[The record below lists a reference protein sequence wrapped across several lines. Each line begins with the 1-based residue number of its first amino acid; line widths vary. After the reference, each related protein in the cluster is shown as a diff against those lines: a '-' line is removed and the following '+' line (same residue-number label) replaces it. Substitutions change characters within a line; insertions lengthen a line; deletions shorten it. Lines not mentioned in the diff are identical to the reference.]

1 MIVLIDNGHGSD
13 TSGKC
18 SPDKSMREYKWARE
32 IAASIVNILKSKG
45 IDARRIVT
53 EETDIPLATRANRV
67 NAICRQV
74 GKQNV
79 ILISVHS
86 NAAGDDGKW
95 KSAGGW
101 CVYTTPGKTKADDL
115 ATELW
120 NAAQSELKPYAEN
133 FKVLQKAGEYDSRQ
147 VPFRADWSDGDPD
160 YEANFYIIRKT
171 LCPAVLTESLFQ
183 DNRADV
189 EFLLSESGKN
199 AIVSLHVNGI
209 INYLNKSPNEKTS
222 DFPHSAV
229 DADLVPHQ
237 QAGSDITTRSCRSQQ
252 LRQRKG

>member
-1 MIVLIDNGHGSD
+1 MIVLIDNGHGSN
-13 TSGKC
+13 TPGKC
-18 SPDKSMREYKWARE
+18 SPDRSLREYKWARE
-32 IAASIVNILKSKG
+32 IAARIETVLKTKG
-45 IDARRIVT
+45 FDARRIVT
-53 EETDIPLATRANRV
+53 EETDVPLAIRATRV
-67 NAICRQV
+67 NKICRQA
-74 GKQNV
+74 GEQNV

-86 NAAGDDGKW
+86 NAAGGDGKW

-189 EFLLSESGKN
+189 DFLLSEAGKA
-199 AIVSLHVNGI
+199 AIVNLHVNGI
-209 INYLNKSPNEKTS
+209 INYLNKSAK
-222 DFPHSAV
+222 
-229 DADLVPHQ
+229 
-237 QAGSDITTRSCRSQQ
+237 
-252 LRQRKG
+252 

>member
-13 TSGKC
+13 TPGKC
-18 SPDKSMREYKWARE
+18 SPDKSLREYKWARE
-32 IAASIVNILKSKG
+32 IAARIENVLKTKG
-45 IDARRIVT
+45 INARRIVT
-53 EETDIPLATRANRV
+53 EDTDVPLAIRATRV

-86 NAAGDDGKW
+86 NAAGGDGRW

-120 NAAQSELKPYAEN
+120 NAAQSELKPYAER
-133 FKVLQKAGEYDSRQ
+133 FKILQKSGEYDSRQ

-171 LCPAVLTESLFQ
+171 ICPAVLTESLFQ

-189 EFLLSESGKN
+189 EFLLSEAGKT
-199 AIVSLHVNGI
+199 AIVNLHVKGI
-209 INYLNKSPNEKTS
+209 INYLNKSAK
-222 DFPHSAV
+222 
-229 DADLVPHQ
+229 
-237 QAGSDITTRSCRSQQ
+237 
-252 LRQRKG
+252 

>member
-1 MIVLIDNGHGSD
+1 MIILIDNGHGSD
-13 TSGKC
+13 TPGKC
-18 SPDKSMREYKWARE
+18 SPDKSLREYKWARE
-32 IAASIVNILKSKG
+32 IAARIENVLKTKG
-45 IDARRIVT
+45 INARRIVT
-53 EETDIPLATRANRV
+53 EETDVPLAIRATRV

-86 NAAGDDGKW
+86 NAAGGDGRW

-120 NAAQSELKPYAEN
+120 NAAQSELKPYAER
-133 FKVLQKAGEYDSRQ
+133 FKILQKSGEYDSRQ

-171 LCPAVLTESLFQ
+171 ICPAVLTESLFQ

-189 EFLLSESGKN
+189 EFLLSDAGKT
-199 AIVSLHVNGI
+199 AIVNLHVKGI
-209 INYLNKSPNEKTS
+209 INYLNKSAK
-222 DFPHSAV
+222 
-229 DADLVPHQ
+229 
-237 QAGSDITTRSCRSQQ
+237 
-252 LRQRKG
+252 

>member
-13 TSGKC
+13 TPGKC
-18 SPDKSMREYKWARE
+18 SPDKSLREYKWARE
-32 IAASIVNILKSKG
+32 IAARIENVLKTKG
-45 IDARRIVT
+45 INARRIVT
-53 EETDIPLATRANRV
+53 EETDVPLAIRATRV

-86 NAAGDDGKW
+86 NAAGGDGRW

-120 NAAQSELKPYAEN
+120 NAAQSELKPYAER
-133 FKVLQKAGEYDSRQ
+133 FKILQKSGEYDSRQ

-171 LCPAVLTESLFQ
+171 ICPAVLTESLFQ

-189 EFLLSESGKN
+189 EFLLSEAGKT
-199 AIVSLHVNGI
+199 AIVNLHVKGI
-209 INYLNKSPNEKTS
+209 INYLNKSAK
-222 DFPHSAV
+222 
-229 DADLVPHQ
+229 
-237 QAGSDITTRSCRSQQ
+237 
-252 LRQRKG
+252 

>member
-120 NAAQSELKPYAEN
+120 NAAQSELKPYAER
-133 FKVLQKAGEYDSRQ
+133 FKILQKSGEYDSRQ

-171 LCPAVLTESLFQ
+171 ICPAVLTESLFQ

-189 EFLLSESGKN
+189 EFLLSEAGKT
-199 AIVSLHVNGI
+199 AIVNLHVKGI
-209 INYLNKSPNEKTS
+209 INYLNKSAK
-222 DFPHSAV
+222 
-229 DADLVPHQ
+229 
-237 QAGSDITTRSCRSQQ
+237 
-252 LRQRKG
+252 

>member
-13 TSGKC
+13 TPGKC
-18 SPDKSMREYKWARE
+18 SPDKRLREYKWARE
-32 IAASIVNILKSKG
+32 IAARIEKVLKSKG

-53 EETDIPLATRANRV
+53 EETDISLPTRANRV

-86 NAAGDDGKW
+86 NAAGADDKW

-120 NAAQSELKPYAEN
+120 NAAQSALKPYADR
-133 FKVLQKAGEYDSRQ
+133 FKILQKSGEYDSRQ
-147 VPFRADWSDGDPD
+147 VPLRADWTDGDPD

-171 LCPAVLTESLFQ
+171 SCPAVLTESLFQ

-189 EFLLSESGKN
+189 EFLLSEEGKT
-199 AIVSLHVNGI
+199 AIVNLHVNGI
-209 INYLNKSPNEKTS
+209 INYLNKYDK
-222 DFPHSAV
+222 
-229 DADLVPHQ
+229 
-237 QAGSDITTRSCRSQQ
+237 
-252 LRQRKG
+252 

>member
-13 TSGKC
+13 TPGKC
-18 SPDKSMREYKWARE
+18 SPDKSLREYKWARE
-32 IAASIVNILKSKG
+32 IAARIENVLKTKG
-45 IDARRIVT
+45 INARRIVT
-53 EETDIPLATRANRV
+53 EETDVPLAIRATRV

-86 NAAGDDGKW
+86 NAAGGDGRW

-120 NAAQSELKPYAEN
+120 NAAQSELKPYAER
-133 FKVLQKAGEYDSRQ
+133 FKILQKSGEYDSRQ

-171 LCPAVLTESLFQ
+171 ICPAVLTESLFQ

-189 EFLLSESGKN
+189 EFLLSDAGKT
-199 AIVSLHVNGI
+199 AIVNLHVKGI
-209 INYLNKSPNEKTS
+209 INYLNKSAK
-222 DFPHSAV
+222 
-229 DADLVPHQ
+229 
-237 QAGSDITTRSCRSQQ
+237 
-252 LRQRKG
+252 

>member
-1 MIVLIDNGHGSD
+1 MIVLIDNGHGSN
-13 TSGKC
+13 TPGKC
-18 SPDKSMREYKWARE
+18 SPDKRLREYRWARE
-32 IAASIVNILKSKG
+32 IAARIEEVLKTKG

-53 EETDIPLATRANRV
+53 EDIDVPLAIRATRV

-86 NAAGDDGKW
+86 NAAGGDGKW

-120 NAAQSELKPYAEN
+120 NAAQSELKSYAER
-133 FKVLQKAGEYDSRQ
+133 FEVLQKAGEYDARQ

-160 YEANFYIIRKT
+160 YEANFSIIRKT
-171 LCPAVLTESLFQ
+171 SCPAVLTESLFQ

-189 EFLLSESGKN
+189 EFLLSEAGKS
-199 AIVSLHVNGI
+199 AIVNLHVNGI
-209 INYLNKSPNEKTS
+209 INYLNKYAK
-222 DFPHSAV
+222 
-229 DADLVPHQ
+229 
-237 QAGSDITTRSCRSQQ
+237 
-252 LRQRKG
+252 

>member
-1 MIVLIDNGHGSD
+1 MIVLIDNGHGSN
-13 TSGKC
+13 TPGKC
-18 SPDKSMREYKWARE
+18 SPDKSIREYKWARE
-32 IAASIVNILKSKG
+32 IAARIEEVLKTKG

-53 EETDIPLATRANRV
+53 EETDVPLAIRATRV
-67 NAICRQV
+67 NKICHQE

-86 NAAGDDGKW
+86 NAAGGDGKW
-95 KSAGGW
+95 KNAGGW

-120 NAAQSELKPYAEN
+120 NAAQVELKPYAER

-189 EFLLSESGKN
+189 DFLLSEAGKA
-199 AIVSLHVNGI
+199 AIVNLHVKGI
-209 INYLNKSPNEKTS
+209 INYLNKSAK
-222 DFPHSAV
+222 
-229 DADLVPHQ
+229 
-237 QAGSDITTRSCRSQQ
+237 
-252 LRQRKG
+252 

>member
-13 TSGKC
+13 TPGKC
-18 SPDKSMREYKWARE
+18 SPDKSLREYKWARE
-32 IAASIVNILKSKG
+32 IAARIEKVLKTKG

-53 EETDIPLATRANRV
+53 EETDVPLGTRANRV
-67 NAICRQV
+67 NTICRQV

-86 NAAGDDGKW
+86 NAAGGDGKW

-120 NAAQSELKPYAEN
+120 NAAQSELQQYAER

-171 LCPAVLTESLFQ
+171 ICPAVLTESLFQ
-183 DNRADV
+183 DNRSDV
-189 EFLLSESGKN
+189 EFLLSEAGKA
-199 AIVSLHVNGI
+199 AIVNLHVNGI
-209 INYLNKSPNEKTS
+209 ISYLKKSAK
-222 DFPHSAV
+222 
-229 DADLVPHQ
+229 
-237 QAGSDITTRSCRSQQ
+237 
-252 LRQRKG
+252 

>member
-1 MIVLIDNGHGSD
+1 MIVFIDNGHGSD
-13 TSGKC
+13 TPGKC
-18 SPDKSMREYKWARE
+18 SPDKSLREYRWARE
-32 IAASIVNILKSKG
+32 IAARIEEVLKTKG
-45 IDARRIVT
+45 IDARRIVI
-53 EETDIPLATRANRV
+53 EDTDVPLAIRATRV

-86 NAAGDDGKW
+86 NAAGGDGKW

-120 NAAQSELKPYAEN
+120 NAAQSELKPYAER
-133 FKVLQKAGEYDSRQ
+133 FEVLQKAGEYDARQ

-189 EFLLSESGKN
+189 EFLLSEAGKS
-199 AIVSLHVNGI
+199 AIVNLHVNGI
-209 INYLNKSPNEKTS
+209 INYLNKYAK
-222 DFPHSAV
+222 
-229 DADLVPHQ
+229 
-237 QAGSDITTRSCRSQQ
+237 
-252 LRQRKG
+252 

>member
-13 TSGKC
+13 TPGKC
-18 SPDKSMREYKWARE
+18 SPDKSLREYKWARE
-32 IAASIVNILKSKG
+32 IAARIEKVLKAKG

-53 EETDIPLATRANRV
+53 EETDVPLGTRASRV
-67 NAICRQV
+67 NAICRQA

-79 ILISVHS
+79 ILVSVHS
-86 NAAGDDGKW
+86 NAAGGDGKW

-120 NAAQSELKPYAEN
+120 NAAQSELKPYAEL
-133 FKVLQKAGEYDSRQ
+133 FKVLQKAGEYDRRQ

-171 LCPAVLTESLFQ
+171 ICPAVLTESLFQ

-189 EFLLSESGKN
+189 EFLLSEAGKA
-199 AIVSLHVNGI
+199 AIVNLHVNGI
-209 INYLNKSPNEKTS
+209 INYLNKFAK
-222 DFPHSAV
+222 
-229 DADLVPHQ
+229 
-237 QAGSDITTRSCRSQQ
+237 
-252 LRQRKG
+252 

>member
-1 MIVLIDNGHGSD
+1 MIVLIDNGHGSN
-13 TSGKC
+13 TPGKC
-18 SPDKSMREYKWARE
+18 SPDKSLREYKWARE
-32 IAASIVNILKSKG
+32 IASRIETVLKTKG

-53 EETDIPLATRANRV
+53 EETDVPLATRANRV
-67 NAICRQV
+67 NAICRQE

-79 ILISVHS
+79 ILVSVHS
-86 NAAGDDGKW
+86 NAAGGDGKW

-120 NAAQSELKPYAEN
+120 NAAQEELKPYAER
-133 FKVLQKAGEYDSRQ
+133 FKILQKAGEYDRRQ

-171 LCPAVLTESLFQ
+171 ICPAVLTESLFQ

-189 EFLLSESGKN
+189 EFLLSEAGKA
-199 AIVSLHVNGI
+199 AIVNLHVNGI
-209 INYLNKSPNEKTS
+209 INYLNKSAK
-222 DFPHSAV
+222 
-229 DADLVPHQ
+229 
-237 QAGSDITTRSCRSQQ
+237 
-252 LRQRKG
+252 

>member
-1 MIVLIDNGHGSD
+1 MIVLIDNGHGNN
-13 TSGKC
+13 TPGKC
-18 SPDKSMREYKWARE
+18 SPDKSLREYKWARE
-32 IAASIVNILKSKG
+32 IAARIETVLKAKG

-53 EETDIPLATRANRV
+53 EETDIPLGTRANRV
-67 NAICRQV
+67 NAFCRQV

-86 NAAGDDGKW
+86 NAAGGDGRW

-120 NAAQSELKPYAEN
+120 NSAQSELKPYAER
-133 FKVLQKAGEYDSRQ
+133 FKILQKSGEYDSRQ

-171 LCPAVLTESLFQ
+171 ICPAVLTESLFQ

-189 EFLLSESGKN
+189 EFLLSEAGKT
-199 AIVSLHVNGI
+199 AIVNLHVKGI
-209 INYLNKSPNEKTS
+209 INYLNKSAK
-222 DFPHSAV
+222 
-229 DADLVPHQ
+229 
-237 QAGSDITTRSCRSQQ
+237 
-252 LRQRKG
+252 

>member
-13 TSGKC
+13 TPGKC
-18 SPDKSMREYKWARE
+18 SPDKSLREYKWARE
-32 IAASIVNILKSKG
+32 IASRIETVLKTKG

-53 EETDIPLATRANRV
+53 EETDVPLATRANRV

-74 GKQNV
+74 GKHNV

-86 NAAGDDGKW
+86 NAAGGDGKW

-120 NAAQSELKPYAEN
+120 NAAQTELKPYAER
-133 FKVLQKAGEYDSRQ
+133 FKILQKAGKYDSRQ

-171 LCPAVLTESLFQ
+171 ICPAVLTESLFQ

-189 EFLLSESGKN
+189 EFLLSDAGKA
-199 AIVSLHVNGI
+199 AIVNLHVNGI
-209 INYLNKSPNEKTS
+209 INYLNKFAK
-222 DFPHSAV
+222 
-229 DADLVPHQ
+229 
-237 QAGSDITTRSCRSQQ
+237 
-252 LRQRKG
+252 

>member
-1 MIVLIDNGHGSD
+1 MIVLIDNGHGSN
-13 TSGKC
+13 TPGKC
-18 SPDKSMREYKWARE
+18 SPDKSLREYRWARE
-32 IAASIVNILKSKG
+32 IAARIENVLKTKG
-45 IDARRIVT
+45 IDARRIVI
-53 EETDIPLATRANRV
+53 EETDVPLAIRATRV

-86 NAAGDDGKW
+86 NAAGGDGTW

-120 NAAQSELKPYAEN
+120 NAAQSELKPYAER
-133 FKVLQKAGEYDSRQ
+133 FKVLQNAGEYDSRQ

-189 EFLLSESGKN
+189 DFLLSEAGKA
-199 AIVSLHVNGI
+199 AIVNLHVNGI
-209 INYLNKSPNEKTS
+209 INYLNKSAK
-222 DFPHSAV
+222 
-229 DADLVPHQ
+229 
-237 QAGSDITTRSCRSQQ
+237 
-252 LRQRKG
+252 

>member
-1 MIVLIDNGHGSD
+1 MIVLIDNGHGSN
-13 TSGKC
+13 TPGKC
-18 SPDKSMREYKWARE
+18 SPDKSLREYKWARE
-32 IAASIVNILKSKG
+32 IAARIETVLKTKG

-53 EETDIPLATRANRV
+53 EETDVPLAIRATRV
-67 NAICRQV
+67 NKICRQL

-86 NAAGDDGKW
+86 NAAGGDGKW

-101 CVYTTPGKTKADDL
+101 CVYTTPGKTNADDL

-120 NAAQSELKPYAEN
+120 NAAQSELKPYAER

-171 LCPAVLTESLFQ
+171 ICPAVLTESLFQ

-189 EFLLSESGKN
+189 EFLLSEAGKA
-199 AIVSLHVNGI
+199 AIVNLHVNGI
-209 INYLNKSPNEKTS
+209 INYLNKSAK
-222 DFPHSAV
+222 
-229 DADLVPHQ
+229 
-237 QAGSDITTRSCRSQQ
+237 
-252 LRQRKG
+252 

>member
-13 TSGKC
+13 TPGKC
-18 SPDKSMREYKWARE
+18 SPDKSLREYKWARE
-32 IAASIVNILKSKG
+32 IAARIENVLKTKG
-45 IDARRIVT
+45 INARRIVT
-53 EETDIPLATRANRV
+53 EETDVPLAIRATRV
-67 NAICRQV
+67 NKICRQV

-86 NAAGDDGKW
+86 NAAGSDGKW

-120 NAAQSELKPYAEN
+120 NAAQSELKPYAER
-133 FKVLQKAGEYDSRQ
+133 FKVLQKAGEYDPRQ
-147 VPFRADWSDGDPD
+147 APFRADWSDGDPD

-171 LCPAVLTESLFQ
+171 ICPAVLTESLFQ

-189 EFLLSESGKN
+189 EFLLSEAGKA
-199 AIVSLHVNGI
+199 AIVNLHVNGI
-209 INYLNKSPNEKTS
+209 INYLNKSAK
-222 DFPHSAV
+222 
-229 DADLVPHQ
+229 
-237 QAGSDITTRSCRSQQ
+237 
-252 LRQRKG
+252 

>member
-13 TSGKC
+13 TPGKC
-18 SPDKSMREYKWARE
+18 SPDKSLREYKWARE
-32 IAASIVNILKSKG
+32 IAARIENVLKTKG
-45 IDARRIVT
+45 INARRIVT
-53 EETDIPLATRANRV
+53 EETDVPLAIRATRV

-86 NAAGDDGKW
+86 NAAGGDGRW

-120 NAAQSELKPYAEN
+120 NAAQSELKPYAER
-133 FKVLQKAGEYDSRQ
+133 FKILQKSGEYDSRH

-171 LCPAVLTESLFQ
+171 ICPAVLTESLFQ

-189 EFLLSESGKN
+189 EFLLSEAGKT
-199 AIVSLHVNGI
+199 AIVNLHVKGI
-209 INYLNKSPNEKTS
+209 INYLNKSAK
-222 DFPHSAV
+222 
-229 DADLVPHQ
+229 
-237 QAGSDITTRSCRSQQ
+237 
-252 LRQRKG
+252 